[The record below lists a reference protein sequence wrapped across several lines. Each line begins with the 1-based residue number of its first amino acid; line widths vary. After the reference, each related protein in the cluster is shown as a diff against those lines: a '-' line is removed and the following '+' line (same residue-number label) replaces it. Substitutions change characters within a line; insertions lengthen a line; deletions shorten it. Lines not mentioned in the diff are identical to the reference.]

1 MYQRSIGSAFNGKIQ
16 EIPGVWVD
24 NFENVTSAKPRA
36 YFLSHCHSDH
46 MQGLHSITLL
56 DYLTKHNV
64 YIYTTDLSAAI
75 IDDEK
80 RDPRIMEYVKVL
92 KLGSSLITLPS
103 IEDEAEILVTVTL
116 IPAGHSAGAVMFL
129 FQTVSYTVL
138 FTGDFRINTSDVRK
152 YAALHAN
159 GVPIKINAMYVDTTF
174 IDYAYEDFP
183 KRSESVDVL
192 LRELDQWLNN
202 GTVNRGV
209 ALHTSAKYGYEF
221 VFNEIYK
228 RLGVK
233 VYVDED
239 RWKFYRLI
247 PHLVPGVTNDSKHTK
262 IHLCTKRTENNHITC
277 IPNNYP
283 QFLYV
288 HLSAMKWTNY
298 SPNLK
303 SVVHVT
309 QTRMDVCFATHCSRS
324 ELMYFVNYFSPD
336 KIVGFPNPFVD
347 RRGVKRKIVKACDGQ
362 TEIREKKLDKGLL
375 KEIFG

>member
-1 MYQRSIGSAFNGKIQ
+1 MCQRSLSSFNGKIA
-16 EIPGVWVD
+16 EIPGVYVD
-24 NFENVTSAKPRA
+24 NFENVESVKPRV

-46 MQGLHSITLL
+46 MQGLHSGNLL
-56 DYLTKHNV
+56 DYLIEHDV
-64 YIYTTDLSAAI
+64 YIYTTELSAAI
-75 IDDEK
+75 INDDK
-80 RDPRIMEYVKVL
+80 KDTRIMDYVKVL

-103 IEDEAEILVTVTL
+103 TKNEEEILLTVTL
-116 IPAGHSAGAVMFL
+116 IPAGHSAGAVMYL

-152 YAALHAN
+152 YAALHTD
-159 GVPIKINAMYVDTTF
+159 GVPMKINTMYVDTTF
-174 IDYAYEDFP
+174 IDCAYENFP
-183 KRSESVDVL
+183 KRSESVEEMVK
-192 LRELDQWLNN
+192 ELEHWINN
-202 GTVNRGV
+202 DKRGV

-221 VFNEIYK
+221 AFNEIYK
-228 RLGVK
+228 RLGLK
-233 VYVDED
+233 VYVDGD

-262 IHLCTKRTENNHITC
+262 IHLCTKRKNEHTTC
-277 IPNNYP
+277 IPRSYP

-303 SVVHVT
+303 SVERVT
-309 QTRMDVCFATHCSRS
+309 PSRIDVCFATHCSRS

-336 KIVGFPNPFVD
+336 KVVGFPNPFVG
-347 RRGVKRKIVKACDGQ
+347 RRGVKRKAESCDSQMDNG
-362 TEIREKKLDKGLL
+362 EKKLDRNLL